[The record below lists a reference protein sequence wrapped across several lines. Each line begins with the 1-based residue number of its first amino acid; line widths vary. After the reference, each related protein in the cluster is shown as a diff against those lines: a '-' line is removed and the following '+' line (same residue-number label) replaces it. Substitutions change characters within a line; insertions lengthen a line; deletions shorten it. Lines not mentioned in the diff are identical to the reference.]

1 MKGANVKLL
10 EDMVNTV
17 KKWLQVFCR
26 ETFRL
31 EIEGAV
37 YNCVGLGTSIWETC
51 LLFAFFSKPGFP
63 DGRPSSAAQPF
74 LVSSGPLD
82 LLFSLLRSELVVLLK
97 SGVCCVQSV
106 IVVLV
111 GRCCTRRA

>member
-1 MKGANVKLL
+1 MAQTSEGGQCQALGKN
-10 EDMVNTV
+10 VNTV

-31 EIEGAV
+31 EIEGGI
-37 YNCVGLGTSIWETC
+37 YNCVGLGTSIWEIC
-51 LLFAFFSKPGFP
+51 LLLAFFSRPGFP

-74 LVSSGPLD
+74 LVFSGPLD

-97 SGVCCVQSV
+97 SGVCCV
-106 IVVLV
+106 
-111 GRCCTRRA
+111 